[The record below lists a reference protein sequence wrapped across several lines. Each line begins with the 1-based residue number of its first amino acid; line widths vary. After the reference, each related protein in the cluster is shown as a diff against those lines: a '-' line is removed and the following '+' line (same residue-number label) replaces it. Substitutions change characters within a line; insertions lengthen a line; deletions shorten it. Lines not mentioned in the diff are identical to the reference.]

1 MEAGK
6 KVKEEGL
13 ENDLCERILA
23 DPMFM
28 ITKEEMENIMKPENF
43 TGRSSQQVEEFVNEF
58 VKPILDANSDILNE
72 TFEMKN

>member
-1 MEAGK
+1 
-6 KVKEEGL
+6 
-13 ENDLCERILA
+13 
-23 DPMFM
+23 
-28 ITKEEMENIMKPENF
+28 MENIMKPENF